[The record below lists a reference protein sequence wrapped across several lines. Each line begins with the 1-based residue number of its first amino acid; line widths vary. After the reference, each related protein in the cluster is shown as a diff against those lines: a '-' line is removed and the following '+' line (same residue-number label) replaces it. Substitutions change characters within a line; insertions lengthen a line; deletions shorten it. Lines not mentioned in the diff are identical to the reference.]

1 MREGDHCGLCDLFL
15 EAACRVDRD
24 FCDLKETYYTTDMSA
39 DEMWDRAVD
48 LTESPEQRQRIEG
61 EMDRLARSG
70 WVPAPRRDRG
80 QEAAQRW
87 LDHYR
92 HGRED

>member
-24 FCDLKETYYTTDMSA
+24 FCELKETYYTTDMSA

-48 LTESPEQRQRIEG
+48 LTKSVEEKQQIER
-61 EMDRLARSG
+61 EMDRLSRSG
-70 WVPAPRRDRG
+70 WVRDPG
-80 QEAAQRW
+80 QEVAQRW

-92 HGRED
+92 HGRDG

>member
-24 FCDLKETYYTTDMSA
+24 FCELKETYYTTDMSA

-48 LTESPEQRQRIEG
+48 LTKSVEEKQQIER

-70 WVPAPRRDRG
+70 WVRDPG

-92 HGRED
+92 HGRDG